1 MKKILT
7 GILAT
12 IALLACAA
20 GCGQMGNSSS
30 VDESVSNNS
39 VENESSVVVDDDLQT
54 AAEFLESKYKKQNTE
69 VRNDYTIDPMV
80 MGYPI
85 SWTVDVS
92 EGVKIVVSEDG
103 KTVTVDVDENLS
115 EDLTYVLTATLSSE
129 SGATT
134 TVSFTRKVLAAL
146 AKTPVAIT
154 AAPVEG
160 TAYKYHV
167 YQSTKQMELY
177 FAGGMSGYYF
187 STTESY
193 EEAVDLFVEYV
204 DDTTFNIY
212 FNHTTDGKQYLGV
225 RLSDDG
231 AHDNIVYTSTPVSSF
246 VWNANLGTV
255 TTHLEKNKNGEPADY
270 YFGNYSTHTT
280 ISASMI
286 SYAGGA
292 GNNVGHLVEMLDK
305 STVPAAE
312 KVAFEKDALSVDL
325 EYVGDKSVTLSTLG
339 LRYSD
344 VTISWAVEAAS
355 ATLDGNVLTIT
366 APEAETTIVLLATIS
381 CGDVSETKIFNLT
394 SKPAVDMPPYDT
406 EITIPQA
413 NAIGESMEANV
424 LTEGKYYVSGT
435 VTEVKNTTYGN
446 LYIQDADGNSLY
458 IYGCYDATGANRYDA
473 MTNAPQVGDTVK
485 LYSAI
490 TSYNGSAQLKD
501 AWVVEWTAGEGGNE
515 NGGNEEGGNGD
526 TPVVGASASLSFA
539 DTANRVSVNDDQQVW
554 SQNGITLT
562 NDKAES
568 TQPIKDYS
576 NPVRLYANTSV
587 TIECANMT
595 SISIEIDTGKPMAN
609 LTDSLT
615 AAGIAYTVDGNVC
628 TITFAEATNSVTFSL
643 VAQVRVKTI
652 SVTVANA

>member
-20 GCGQMGNSSS
+20 GCGQKQTSDNSS
-30 VDESVSNNS
+30 VDESVSNS
-39 VENESSVVVDDDLQT
+39 VVDSESSVVVDEELKT
-54 AAEFLESKYKKQNTE
+54 AAEFLESKYKKQNVE
-69 VRNDYTIDPMV
+69 VRADYTIDPMV

-85 SWTVDVS
+85 SWTVDVT

-129 SGATT
+129 SGATE

-146 AKTPVAIT
+146 DKTPVAIT
-154 AAPVEG
+154 EAPVEG
-160 TAYKYHV
+160 VAYKYHV

-231 AHDNIVYTSTPVSSF
+231 AHDNIVYTTEPVSSF
-246 VWNANLGTV
+246 VWNAELGTV
-255 TTHLEKNKNGEPADY
+255 TTHLDVNKNGEAADY

-280 ISASMI
+280 ISASML
-286 SYAGGA
+286 SYAGGES
-292 GNNVGHLVEMLDK
+292 NNVGHLVEMLSKASVSDE
-305 STVPAAE
+305 E
-312 KVAFEKDALSVDL
+312 KVAFEKDALSVEL
-325 EYVGDKSVTLSTLG
+325 EHVGDKTITLSNLG
-339 LRYSD
+339 IRYSE
-344 VTISWAVEAAS
+344 VAISWAVAGDNAAV
-355 ATLDGNVLTIT
+355 ANNVLTIT
-366 APEAETTIVLLATIS
+366 APSAETTVVLTATIT
-381 CGDVSETKIFNLT
+381 CGNVSEAKEFTLT
-394 SKPAVDMPPYDT
+394 LKPAVDLPDFDT

-413 NAIGESMEANV
+413 TAIGESMEANV

-458 IYGCYDATGANRYDA
+458 VYGCYDADGTNRYDA
-473 MTNAPQVGDTVK
+473 MANPPQVGDTVK

-490 TSYNGSAQLKD
+490 TSYNGTAQLKN
-501 AWVVEWTAGEGGNE
+501 AWVVESTATGGNE
-515 NGGNEEGGNGD
+515 NGGNEEGSD
-526 TPVVGASASLSFA
+526 PVVGDAISLSFA
-539 DTANRVSVNDDQQVW
+539 DTANRVSVSADQQVW

-562 NDKAES
+562 NDKAAS
-568 TQPIKDYS
+568 TQDIKDYS
-576 NPVRLYANTSV
+576 NPLRLYANTSV

-595 SISIEIDTGKPMAN
+595 SVSIEIDTNKPMAN

-615 AAGIAYTVDGNVC
+615 GAGIAYTVDGNVC
-628 TITFAEATNSVTFSL
+628 TITFTEATNSVTFSL